1 MYLET
6 YITDVIE
13 GKRKAACVKGILYV
27 LSCIMKLGVKMRHFA
42 FDCALVKEKKVS
54 VPVVSIGNIVA
65 GGTGKT
71 ALIEKL
77 GKELAAKGK
86 LAILSR
92 GYRGKLENKTAELH
106 LLDPS
111 FITPKSCGDEPY
123 LLLKALPHA
132 ALFVGKNRVAN
143 AERAAYQSTDLILL
157 DDGMQYR
164 KLHRDLEIVM
174 VNAANLYGKGF
185 FLPRGYL
192 RDFPERLERA
202 DYLFAHGLTD
212 VDHYHSV
219 KKELAR
225 YTAAPLIG
233 TRMEP
238 KKVELSS
245 KEEWLTLE
253 GKKVGVFCGLG
264 NPETFVGTVRRF
276 GAEVVECWTLPDHIE
291 PKIEALD
298 RFALLCREKQC
309 DLILCSEK
317 DWVKIKSSLPSLA
330 LPIGWLKA
338 KMEVIVGQKIYSQL
352 IQELESYLQQHKE
365 AM

>member
-6 YITDVIE
+6 YVTDIIE
-13 GKRKAACVKGILYV
+13 GKRKAFWAKGILYI
-27 LSCIMKLGVKMRHFA
+27 LSCMMKLGVKVRHFA
-42 FDCALVKEKKVS
+42 FDCALVKEKKVG

-71 ALIEKL
+71 ALVEKL

-92 GYRGKLENKTAELH
+92 GYRGKLEHKTAELH
-106 LLDPS
+106 LLDSS
-111 FITPKSCGDEPY
+111 FITPKWCGDEPY
-123 LLLKALPHA
+123 LLLKALPEA

-164 KLHRDLEIVM
+164 QLHRDLEIVM
-174 VNAANLYGKGF
+174 LNAANLYGKGF

-202 DYLFAHGLTD
+202 DYLFAHGLVD
-212 VDHYHSV
+212 VDHYHRV
-219 KKELAR
+219 KKKLIQ
-225 YTAAPLIG
+225 YTEAPLIG

-245 KEEWLTLE
+245 KEEWFTLD

-264 NPETFVGTVRRF
+264 NPETFVETVRRF
-276 GAEVVECWTLPDHIE
+276 GGEVLEQWSLPDHVE
-291 PKIEALD
+291 PKMEALR
-298 RFALLCREKQC
+298 RFALFCRGKQC

-317 DWVKIKSSLPSLA
+317 DWIKIKSALPSLA
-330 LPIGWLKA
+330 LPVGWLKA
-338 KMEVIVGQKIYSQL
+338 EMEVIMGQKIYEQL
-352 IQELESYLQQHKE
+352 IQELESYLQHKE
-365 AM
+365 VM